1 MATGCGG
8 AALHY
13 FEVKQLLF
21 ALQPTAVT
29 GPGPPDPAAGP
40 GRRPGCRLAQNT
52 YDAIAPEPCC
62 PTYPHVMGEWPESLA
77 WLVAAG
83 VLGIAEVLTLTLV
96 LGLLGGAAL
105 LTAGAAALGA
115 PAPLQ
120 FVVFGVMSIVLLGG
134 VLPVARRHRYSP
146 GQLVSGA
153 AALVGARG
161 VALERIDADAG
172 TAKISGE
179 VWTAR
184 PADPHDVIE
193 PGARVSVVTIQGAT
207 AIVFES
213 EV

>member
-1 MATGCGG
+1 M
-8 AALHY
+8 
-13 FEVKQLLF
+13 
-21 ALQPTAVT
+21 
-29 GPGPPDPAAGP
+29 PGPASPLLDPAARP
-40 GRRPGCRLAQNT
+40 GRQTRPPGQGCRLAPGCRLARNT
-52 YDAIAPEPCC
+52 YHAIAPEPCC

-115 PAPLQ
+115 PIPLQ
-120 FVVFGVMSIVLLGG
+120 FVVFGVMSIVLLSG
-134 VLPVARRHRYSP
+134 VLPVARRHRSSP

-161 VALERIDADAG
+161 VALERIDVNAG

-184 PADPHDVIE
+184 PADPYDVIE
-193 PGARVSVVTIQGAT
+193 QGARVSVVTIQGAT

>member
-1 MATGCGG
+1 
-8 AALHY
+8 
-13 FEVKQLLF
+13 
-21 ALQPTAVT
+21 
-29 GPGPPDPAAGP
+29 
-40 GRRPGCRLAQNT
+40 
-52 YDAIAPEPCC
+52 
-62 PTYPHVMGEWPESLA
+62 MGEWPESLA

-105 LTAGAAALGA
+105 LTAAAAALGA

-120 FVVFGVMSIVLLGG
+120 FVIFGVMSIALLVG

-161 VALERIDADAG
+161 VALERIDATVG

-184 PADPHDVIE
+184 TADPHDVIE
-193 PGARVSVVTIQGAT
+193 QGARVSVVAIQGAT
-207 AIVFES
+207 AIVYES